1 MKNKILIFNVT
12 IVTLSLLV
20 IFFSGLSV
28 NKKSHREEAEKN
40 IVAVTHIYKENYND
54 NITKNVPENVRVTVI
69 SEDKTVIAD
78 SEDQSIV
85 GKPHE
90 NREEITAAWEGD
102 PKVVT
107 RKSQT
112 LGKEL
117 VYYAEKVE
125 TQSGFVIVRTSI
137 PVESV
142 DAYVKNTIPTMIY
155 VLISSLFVSY
165 IASVLAA
172 NGIIKPLENVK
183 KKLAAVNDGTY
194 SGDVELS
201 GDKDV
206 DAILS
211 EIDELGGK
219 LKSSIDETNAEKE
232 RLDYILGNISDGIIV
247 IDEHG
252 TVGVMNKV
260 ARGVFGGDGFIG
272 RNYSVLSADEGLMN
286 AISSAIGNKT
296 ASEYEFENDGRIYL
310 TSVNSLENGYTVIV
324 MSDITEMRNGEK
336 MRGEFFANASHELKT
351 PLTAIRGFNDLI
363 AMKTSDEEIKGF
375 TVKTDKE
382 LTRILAL
389 ISDMLDLSKLEANK
403 VSVKEKLDLRAVA
416 KEVESSLAGL
426 AEKKKVTVTVD
437 GQGFVEME
445 KEHAVELIKNLVEN
459 GIRYNNE
466 GGFVKVKISREAGK
480 VRLSVEDNGIGIE
493 DECQPR
499 IFERFYRVNK
509 SRSRETGGTGLG
521 LAIVK
526 HICALYKADIDLKS
540 KYGAGT
546 TITVTVGAA

>member
-1 MKNKILIFNVT
+1 MT

-90 NREEITAAWEGD
+90 NREEITAAWEGE

-375 TVKTDKE
+375 TAKTDKE

-403 VSVKEKLDLRAVA
+403 VPVKEKLDLRAVA
-416 KEVESSLAGL
+416 EEVESSLAGL

-445 KEHAVELIKNLVEN
+445 KEHAVELVKNLVEN

>member
-155 VLISSLFVSY
+155 VLS
-165 IASVLAA
+165 
-172 NGIIKPLENVK
+172 
-183 KKLAAVNDGTY
+183 
-194 SGDVELS
+194 
-201 GDKDV
+201 
-206 DAILS
+206 
-211 EIDELGGK
+211 
-219 LKSSIDETNAEKE
+219 
-232 RLDYILGNISDGIIV
+232 
-247 IDEHG
+247 
-252 TVGVMNKV
+252 
-260 ARGVFGGDGFIG
+260 ARF
-272 RNYSVLSADEGLMN
+272 SC
-286 AISSAIGNKT
+286 
-296 ASEYEFENDGRIYL
+296 RI
-310 TSVNSLENGYTVIV
+310 
-324 MSDITEMRNGEK
+324 
-336 MRGEFFANASHELKT
+336 
-351 PLTAIRGFNDLI
+351 
-363 AMKTSDEEIKGF
+363 
-375 TVKTDKE
+375 
-382 LTRILAL
+382 
-389 ISDMLDLSKLEANK
+389 
-403 VSVKEKLDLRAVA
+403 
-416 KEVESSLAGL
+416 
-426 AEKKKVTVTVD
+426 
-437 GQGFVEME
+437 
-445 KEHAVELIKNLVEN
+445 
-459 GIRYNNE
+459 
-466 GGFVKVKISREAGK
+466 
-480 VRLSVEDNGIGIE
+480 
-493 DECQPR
+493 
-499 IFERFYRVNK
+499 
-509 SRSRETGGTGLG
+509 
-521 LAIVK
+521 
-526 HICALYKADIDLKS
+526 
-540 KYGAGT
+540 
-546 TITVTVGAA
+546 

>member
-90 NREEITAAWEGD
+90 NREEITAAWEGE

-375 TVKTDKE
+375 TAKTDKE

-403 VSVKEKLDLRAVA
+403 VPVKEKLDLRAVA
-416 KEVESSLAGL
+416 EEVESSLAGL

>member
-90 NREEITAAWEGD
+90 NREEITAAWEGE

-375 TVKTDKE
+375 TAKTDKE

-403 VSVKEKLDLRAVA
+403 VPVKEKLDLRAVA
-416 KEVESSLAGL
+416 EEVESSLAGL

-445 KEHAVELIKNLVEN
+445 KEHAVELVKNLVEN

>member
-403 VSVKEKLDLRAVA
+403 VPVKEKLDLRAVA